1 MTHSSNAREWS
12 PDRIGSC
19 NCIPISTFVSMAQI
33 LQEIKGTSRCCNVA
47 TVADFLED
55 VRGHIIQPA
64 FSRIKTNHLY
74 CPPADRGYLSPDR
87 SPRHRLGARPAV
99 RAGIVQDELDGL
111 TVALRHD
118 RRRPV
123 RLTHRNIPSHMRRSS
138 ALRDNSSAKG
148 TCGAITALA
157 WKGDLRWQP
166 QIPPNSS

>member
-33 LQEIKGTSRCCNVA
+33 LPEIKGTSRCCNVA

-74 CPPADRGYLSPDR
+74 CPPAIEDICLQIG
-87 SPRHRLGARPAV
+87 HLG
-99 RAGIVQDELDGL
+99 IGL
-111 TVALRHD
+111 VPGPPLG
-118 RRRPV
+118 PG
-123 RLTHRNIPSHMRRSS
+123 SS
-138 ALRDNSSAKG
+138 RTS
-148 TCGAITALA
+148 
-157 WKGDLRWQP
+157 
-166 QIPPNSS
+166 